1 MSLSTVLCPHTCPW
15 GLRVE
20 KNKQAANWSIN
31 NVPLGGMYNTST
43 DPQLCTPR
51 SLLPRKT
58 AHTPPA
64 SYKLQVRIPSHTEC
78 SRREVFFCSST
89 EESTLLLS
97 NRFRK
102 KKKTT
107 KQHKF
112 SLSNSNFLQTEISAA
127 LVDKFHFHFSSLSL
141 LLQLLQIARGS
152 QRMFM
157 RGQQVCFS
165 RYL

>member
-102 KKKTT
+102 KKTTT

-127 LVDKFHFHFSSLSL
+127 LVDRFHFHFSSLSL

-157 RGQQVCFS
+157 RGQVCFS